1 MFLSLFYVVT
11 WVTLVHGDCWYPG
24 HNPGFTGPPIVEQ
37 VSTTSVQVSWEGL
50 VERIECADEFL
61 VKSWDKKNTK
71 DYKLSEL
78 LPTSQFS
85 FIVTDLEPNKEY
97 VFQVIARENKGRRLG
112 VDYNKSETT
121 LFRITKVQVV

>member
-1 MFLSLFYVVT
+1 MGFEKYRKFHKFWVKFYK
-11 WVTLVHGDCWYPG
+11 HII
-24 HNPGFTGPPIVEQ
+24 FQ

-97 VFQVIARENKGRRLG
+97 VFQVIFAPF
-112 VDYNKSETT
+112 T
-121 LFRITKVQVV
+121 